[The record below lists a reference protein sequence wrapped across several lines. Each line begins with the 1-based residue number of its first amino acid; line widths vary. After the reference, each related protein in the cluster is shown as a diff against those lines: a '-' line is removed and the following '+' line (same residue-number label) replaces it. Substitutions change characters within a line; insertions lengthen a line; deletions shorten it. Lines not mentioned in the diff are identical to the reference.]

1 MILDAIARRFQVTLL
16 ADLTK
21 LAVEARLD
29 RVEEHMAQSPA
40 AYSQFLVS

>member
-29 RVEEHMAQSPA
+29 RVEEFMALDSASYPQI
-40 AYSQFLVS
+40 LVS

>member
-21 LAVEARLD
+21 LAVEARLE
-29 RVEEHMAQSPA
+29 RIEEAVAVAEAIA
-40 AYSQFLVS
+40 A